1 MRKGL
6 LAPTRNPLNRQPFP
20 LTEKVQLL
28 ENYIKSGP
36 VSTLGHP
43 SNAEPAIFAIPA
55 ARVTASKPLPPALR
69 GGAASFLVTRPQSV
83 TTRYLPPSRPKNS
96 YQSYCANFDSYHDK
110 AHAEFVLP
118 PLVASEVP
126 VFRFSRYVTG
136 EVSAAY
142 YLSGNVSKVKPPARS
157 GPVETTCFRQKAKS
171 KVRRAAECSSVPLTT
186 FVTLTF
192 APRKVYE
199 ETPELIECL
208 RHPLLDDFMGP
219 TFPVV
224 DQVWAKSKLVNFRK
238 ALTMKTNRQIDCK
251 LKELP
256 PGKHKVHRAKH
267 QLRFLW
273 VAELQDSGNIH
284 FHALTNKYIPVAY
297 LRRIWS
303 HGRSNIKKLNDA
315 EHAARYMVKYMTKDE
330 RAIIKGNRYNIS
342 ACLRDDSKPVSIDH
356 AEGSNAVAM
365 RKSLNLMRS
374 LITENGG
381 YVIGT
386 GGFGC
391 NIPHPRRSKA
401 YRGQFGQVCW
411 TKAINRKLH
420 DSLLDTWFPVP
431 F

>member
-1 MRKGL
+1 
-6 LAPTRNPLNRQPFP
+6 
-20 LTEKVQLL
+20 VYLL
-28 ENYIKSGP
+28 ESYNNSGLRSSDVQPSDEKHP
-36 VSTLGHP
+36 V
-43 SNAEPAIFAIPA
+43 PAQ
-55 ARVTASKPLPPALR
+55 R
-69 GGAASFLVTRPQSV
+69 GGGASFLVTRSQSV
-83 TTRYLPPSRPKNS
+83 TTRYLPPSRPKNA
-96 YQSYCANFDSYHDK
+96 YQSWCSNFDSYHDK
-110 AHAEFVLP
+110 AHAECKLP

-126 VFRFSRYVTG
+126 VFRFSRFVTG
-136 EVSAAY
+136 EISAAY

-157 GPVETTCFRQKAKS
+157 GPVETTCFRQKAKT
-171 KVRRAAECSSVPLTT
+171 KVRRATECSSVPLTT

-192 APRKVYE
+192 SPRKVHA
-199 ETPELIECL
+199 ETPELIECF
-208 RHPLLDDFMGP
+208 RHPLLDDFIGP

-251 LKELP
+251 LAEMGLP
-256 PGKHKVHRAKH
+256 EIGPPEKRHLKHRANH

-273 VAELQDSGNIH
+273 VAELQESGNIH

-297 LRRIWS
+297 LRKIWS

-330 RAIIKGNRYNIS
+330 RAVIRGNRYNIS
-342 ACLRDDSKPVSIDH
+342 ACLREDSKPVYIDH
-356 AEGSNAVAM
+356 AEGSTAISM
-365 RKSLNLMRS
+365 RKSINLMRL

-386 GGFGC
+386 GGFGI

-401 YRGQFGQVCW
+401 YRGHDGQVCW
-411 TKAINRKLH
+411 TKSIKRKLH